1 LPVAEVI
8 LCVVEDLAGLV
19 TVGIRGAGVTRD
31 NRTIIEKMQEATTVL
46 GENDL
51 LLSAL
56 NSSSKFGLVCFLK
69 LLAGL

>member
-1 LPVAEVI
+1 M
-8 LCVVEDLAGLV
+8 